1 MPTTHQTLEPV
12 FFDDPAAFLTMAGD
26 VLAGQPVLST
36 VVSSV
41 AERIRVQR
49 EEGVA
54 WPDGVPCWFVVV
66 VDGDEIVGTAMRT
79 ATFGDH
85 PAFLLPMPDEAVHL
99 LASTLLERGEQV
111 LAANGALPA
120 VQLFCDDMAEASG
133 KSTTVAQHTR
143 LFELGDLV
151 EPRATDGRLRPARP
165 DEQPLVASWY
175 EAFMADADE
184 QAGREPGV
192 SAHETPTDEEMARRI
207 GTGRVFVW
215 VDDDDRPV
223 NVTAATLPAYGVS
236 RIGPVY
242 TPPEERGRGYASAAV
257 YAVSRLLRQS
267 GEQPCL
273 FTDQANPTSNRIY
286 EAIGY
291 RPLVDMANLRVE

>member
-1 MPTTHQTLEPV
+1 MELR
-12 FFDDPAAFLTMAGD
+12 FFDEPAAFLTMAGD
-26 VLAGQPVLST
+26 VLAEQPVLST
-36 VVSSV
+36 VVAGV
-41 AERIRVQR
+41 AARIAAQR
-49 EEGVA
+49 EEGIP
-54 WPDGVPCWFVVV
+54 WPDDVPCWFAVV
-66 VDGDEIVGTAMRT
+66 VDGDEIVGIAMRT
-79 ATFGDH
+79 APFGDY

-99 LASTLLERGEQV
+99 LATTLLERDEPV

-120 VQLFCDDMAEASG
+120 VQVFCDHMAEATG
-133 KSTTVAQHTR
+133 RRTVVGQHTR

-151 EPRATDGRLRPARP
+151 EPRATAGRLRPARL

-175 EAFMADADE
+175 GAFMADADE
-184 QAGREPGV
+184 QAGRTPGE
-192 SAHETPTDEEMARRI
+192 SPHEMPSDEELARKI
-207 GTGRVFVW
+207 ETGRVFVW

-223 NVTAATLPAYGVS
+223 NVTAATPPAYGVS

-242 TPPEERGRGYASAAV
+242 TPPEERGRGYASSAV
-257 YAVSRLLRQS
+257 YAVSELLRQS

-291 RPLVDMANLRVE
+291 RPLVDMANLRLE